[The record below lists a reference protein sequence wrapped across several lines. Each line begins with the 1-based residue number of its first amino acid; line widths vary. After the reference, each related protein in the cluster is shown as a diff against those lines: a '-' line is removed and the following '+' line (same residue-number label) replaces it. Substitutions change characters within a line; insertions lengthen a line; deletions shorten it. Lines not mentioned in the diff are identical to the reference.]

1 MKDDMIEEIRAVRHQ
16 ISEEFGH
23 NIQQY
28 IAYLNSQ
35 QEQYAQQ
42 LELGR
47 QVLKKSSATIPES
60 AERLRQAA

>member
-1 MKDDMIEEIRAVRHQ
+1 MKDEMIEEIRAVRHQ

-23 NIQQY
+23 NIQHY

-47 QVLKKSSATIPES
+47 QVLKKSSATVPES